1 MITEEFDVLRDGG
14 EAYALKLMHAGVPV
28 TAKAYRG
35 LSSYS
40 VTRVFGWHR
49 FRRVFLADNHP
60 NNS

>member
-1 MITEEFDVLRDGG
+1 VITEEFDVLRDGG

-40 VTRVFGWHR
+40 VTRVFGLAS
-49 FRRVFLADNHP
+49 VQKGFLADNHP